1 MTLGGHSSHRRMYVF
16 RVNSP
21 SASSVCFALF
31 PPSAVLVYI
40 YSSSVAASKNGGFL
54 FSSFLFFFF
63 FFSSLSLR
71 ALSILV
77 QLWQQQHTLLQVRR
91 TFCQGDVTTSSSQGS
106 LTLQNITSRQVARL
120 FSFPLHLKKKKKPH
134 PCPLQVSHYHYFSSF
149 LPFGN
154 IGTILYIPSLS
165 YTSIYTTLPMYFPP
179 QPRHTSHPAL
189 RGYGP
194 YAYIYQYNIQL
205 EKEVMICRYL
215 RSIYIY
221 LELMMLWSIYI
232 HNSVAN
238 STKCLSPPPVVYI
251 YRYIQSSIGNPCLRH
266 LSVVVGHE
274 PAQYWAGLSLW
285 VNIYMYIQT
294 TYIPHTTR

>member
-54 FSSFLFFFF
+54 FSSFLFFLFF
-63 FFSSLSLR
+63 FFSLSLR

-120 FSFPLHLKKKKKPH
+120 FSFSLHLKKKKTH

-149 LPFGN
+149 LPFKD
-154 IGTILYIPSLS
+154 IHSHLAIPELVIPD
-165 YTSIYTTLPMYFPP
+165 YLLLRTTLYVFGIS
-179 QPRHTSHPAL
+179 QQ
-189 RGYGP
+189 
-194 YAYIYQYNIQL
+194 I
-205 EKEVMICRYL
+205 
-215 RSIYIY
+215 
-221 LELMMLWSIYI
+221 
-232 HNSVAN
+232 
-238 STKCLSPPPVVYI
+238 
-251 YRYIQSSIGNPCLRH
+251 
-266 LSVVVGHE
+266 
-274 PAQYWAGLSLW
+274 
-285 VNIYMYIQT
+285 
-294 TYIPHTTR
+294 